1 MARKL
6 YMLNKPFGVL
16 SQHQNEGN
24 RLGWGSLNLPFPADV
39 YSMGRLDA
47 DSEGL
52 LMFTND
58 NRLKTRMLDPQQGH
72 RRTYHVQVEGRL
84 QKSN

>member
-47 DSEGL
+47 DSEGC
-52 LMFTND
+52 
-58 NRLKTRMLDPQQGH
+58 
-72 RRTYHVQVEGRL
+72 
-84 QKSN
+84 